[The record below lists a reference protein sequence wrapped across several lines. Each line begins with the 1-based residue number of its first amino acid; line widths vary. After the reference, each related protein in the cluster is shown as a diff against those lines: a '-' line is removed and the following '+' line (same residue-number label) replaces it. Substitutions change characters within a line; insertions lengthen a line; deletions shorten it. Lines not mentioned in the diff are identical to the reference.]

1 MSDRIEFPLWQA
13 APGCFV
19 EDGPQG
25 ARIEAETSKGG
36 IAVIQGKGCGGTNE
50 TGPRFGKRAGGT
62 IPWLLDGV

>member
-25 ARIEAETSKGG
+25 SRIEAETSKGG
-36 IAVIQGKGCGGTNE
+36 IAVIQGKGCSGTNE
-50 TGPRFGKRAGGT
+50 MGP
-62 IPWLLDGV
+62 